1 MKIFDEHHE
10 MFRQAVRA
18 FVQKEVEPHVEEWEE
33 AGQIPKSIWPRMGA
47 LGFLGV
53 EYDEKYGGAG
63 ADVLTTAVLCEEMA
77 RSRCA
82 SLAMA
87 VGVHTDMAS
96 PHLYWTGSEALK
108 ERYLPAICRGEALTA
123 IAVTEPGGGSDV
135 AAIRTRAVRDGDH
148 YVLNGSKM
156 FITNG
161 VMADL
166 YFVAARIQEERPVAT
181 GPLATGPLAT
191 GPLATGPLATGPLTT
206 GPLTLP
212 SPQGGEGRKRHRGI
226 SMFLV
231 ERTTPGFS
239 VSRKLDKM
247 GNRASD
253 TAELAFQDMR
263 VPAANLLGQEGGGFY
278 EVMRVFQRERLVA
291 GLHAVA
297 GCERALEDTIAY
309 VQQRQAFDGPL
320 SGKQVIRHRIA
331 DLATLIEAGRWLTY
345 AACLKF
351 RDREEAVK
359 EISMVKLFTA
369 EMAQKVAYDC
379 VQLHGGYGYMR
390 EYPVERFFRD
400 IRLMTIGGGTSE
412 IMKEIIAKQMAL

>member
-1 MKIFDEHHE
+1 MGLSVKIFNDQHE
-10 MFRQAVRA
+10 MFRQTVRS
-18 FVQKEVEPHVEEWEE
+18 FVEKEVAPHIEEWEE
-33 AGQIPKSIWPRMGA
+33 AGQIPKSIWPRMGQ

-53 EYDEKYGGAG
+53 EYDEKYGGGG
-63 ADVLTTAVLCEEMA
+63 ADFLTTVVLCEEMA
-77 RSRCA
+77 RSRLA

-96 PHLYWTGSEALK
+96 PHLYWAGSEALK
-108 ERYLPAICRGEALTA
+108 EKYLPAICRGEALTA

-135 AAIRTRAVRDGDH
+135 AAIKTRAVRDGDH
-148 YVLNGSKM
+148 YIINGSKM

-166 YFVAARIQEERPVAT
+166 HFVAARLGSA
-181 GPLATGPLAT
+181 
-191 GPLATGPLATGPLTT
+191 
-206 GPLTLP
+206 
-212 SPQGGEGRKRHRGI
+212 GEGRRHQGI

-231 ERTTPGFS
+231 ERDTPGFS

-263 VPAANLLGQEGGGFY
+263 VPAENLLGQEGEGFY
-278 EVMRVFQRERLVA
+278 EVMRIFQRERLVA
-291 GLHAVA
+291 GIHTVA

-309 VQQRQAFDGPL
+309 VQQRQAFAEPL
-320 SGKQVIRHRIA
+320 SKKQVVRHKIA
-331 DLATLIEAGRWLTY
+331 DMATLLEAARCLTY

-351 RDREEAVK
+351 QNREESVK
-359 EISMVKLFTA
+359 EISMVKLFCGDI
-369 EMAQKVAYDC
+369 AQKIAYDC

-390 EYPVERFFRD
+390 EYSIERFFRD
-400 IRLMTIGGGTSE
+400 IRLLTIGGGTSE
-412 IMKEIIAKQMAL
+412 IMKEIIAKQLAL

>member
-1 MKIFDEHHE
+1 MKIFEPHHE
-10 MFRQAVRA
+10 MFRQAVRV
-18 FVQKEVEPHVEEWEE
+18 FVQKEVEPHVGEWEQ
-33 AGQIPKSIWPRMGA
+33 AGEIPKSIWPRMGA

-77 RSRCA
+77 RARCA

-108 ERYLPAICRGEALTA
+108 EKYLPAICRGEALTA

-148 YVLNGSKM
+148 YVLDGSKM

-161 VMADL
+161 VLADL
-166 YFVAARIQEERPVAT
+166 YFVAARIQES
-181 GPLATGPLAT
+181 
-191 GPLATGPLATGPLTT
+191 PLTPR
-206 GPLTLP
+206 PLTLP
-212 SPQGGEGRKRHRGI
+212 SPQRGEGKRHRGI

-231 ERTTPGFS
+231 ERSTPGFT

-253 TAELAFQDMR
+253 TAELAFEGMR
-263 VPAANLLGQEGGGFY
+263 VPAENLLGAEGKGFY

-309 VQQRQAFDGPL
+309 VQQRHAFDEPL
-320 SGKQVIRHRIA
+320 SRKQVVRHKLA

-390 EYPVERFFRD
+390 EYPIERFFRD

-412 IMKEIIAKQMAL
+412 IMKEIIAKQMAI

>member
-1 MKIFDEHHE
+1 MKIFESHHE
-10 MFRQAVRA
+10 MFRQAVRS
-18 FVQKEVEPHVEEWEE
+18 FVQKEVEPHIEEWEQ
-33 AGQIPKSIWPRMGA
+33 AGEIPKSIWPRMGA

-77 RSRCA
+77 RARCA

-96 PHLYWTGSEALK
+96 PHLYWTGSEPLK
-108 ERYLPAICRGEALTA
+108 EKYLPAICRGEALTA

-148 YVLNGSKM
+148 YVLDGSKM

-161 VMADL
+161 VLADL
-166 YFVAARIQEERPVAT
+166 YFVAARIQE
-181 GPLATGPLAT
+181 GPRRSSEGA
-191 GPLATGPLATGPLTT
+191 
-206 GPLTLP
+206 
-212 SPQGGEGRKRHRGI
+212 GEKRRHRGI

-231 ERTTPGFS
+231 ERSTPGFT
-239 VSRKLDKM
+239 VSRRLDKM

-253 TAELAFQDMR
+253 TAELAFQGMR
-263 VPAANLLGQEGGGFY
+263 VPAENLLGTEGAGFY

-309 VQQRQAFDGPL
+309 VHARQAFDEPL
-320 SGKQVIRHRIA
+320 SKKQVVRHKLA

-345 AACLKF
+345 AACLKY
-351 RDREEAVK
+351 RDREDAVK

-369 EMAQKVAYDC
+369 EMAQRVAYDC

-390 EYPVERFFRD
+390 EYPIERFFRD

-412 IMKEIIAKQMAL
+412 IMKEIIAKQMKI

>member
-1 MKIFDEHHE
+1 MKIFEPHHE

-33 AGQIPKSIWPRMGA
+33 AGEIPKSIWPRMGA

-53 EYDEKYGGAG
+53 EYDEKYGGGG

-77 RSRCA
+77 RARCA

-108 ERYLPAICRGEALTA
+108 EKYLPAICRGEALTA

-148 YVLNGSKM
+148 YVLDGSKM

-161 VMADL
+161 VLADL
-166 YFVAARIQEERPVAT
+166 YFVAARIQDSPLT
-181 GPLATGPLAT
+181 TKPLTTKPLATKPLAT
-191 GPLATGPLATGPLTT
+191 K
-206 GPLTLP
+206 PLTLP
-212 SPQGGEGRKRHRGI
+212 SPQGGEGGRHRGI

-231 ERTTPGFS
+231 ERSTPGFT

-253 TAELAFQDMR
+253 TAELAFEGMR
-263 VPAANLLGQEGGGFY
+263 VPVEHLLGVEGKGFY

-309 VQQRQAFDGPL
+309 VQQRHAFDEPL
-320 SGKQVIRHRIA
+320 AKKQVVRHKLA

-390 EYPVERFFRD
+390 EYPIERFFRD

-412 IMKEIIAKQMAL
+412 IMKEVIAKQMAI

>member
-1 MKIFDEHHE
+1 
-10 MFRQAVRA
+10 
-18 FVQKEVEPHVEEWEE
+18 
-33 AGQIPKSIWPRMGA
+33 
-47 LGFLGV
+47 
-53 EYDEKYGGAG
+53 
-63 ADVLTTAVLCEEMA
+63 
-77 RSRCA
+77 
-82 SLAMA
+82 
-87 VGVHTDMAS
+87 
-96 PHLYWTGSEALK
+96 
-108 ERYLPAICRGEALTA
+108 
-123 IAVTEPGGGSDV
+123 
-135 AAIRTRAVRDGDH
+135 VRDGDH

-166 YFVAARIQEERPVAT
+166 YFVAARIQEEA
-181 GPLATGPLAT
+181 PLT
-191 GPLATGPLATGPLTT
+191 TGPLTT
-206 GPLTLP
+206 RPLTTRPLTLP
-212 SPQGGEGRKRHRGI
+212 SPQGGEGEKRHRGI

-231 ERTTPGFS
+231 ERGTPGFS

-263 VPAANLLGQEGGGFY
+263 VPAENLLGQAGGGFY

-351 RDREEAVK
+351 RDREDAVK

-369 EMAQKVAYDC
+369 EMAQKVAYEC

-390 EYPVERFFRD
+390 EYPIERFFRD

>member
-1 MKIFDEHHE
+1 MKVFDEPHE

-18 FVQKEVEPHVEEWEE
+18 FVQKEVEPHVEEWEQ

-53 EYDEKYGGAG
+53 EYDERYGGAG
-63 ADVLTTAVLCEEMA
+63 ADFVSTMVLCEEMA
-77 RSRCA
+77 RSGCA

-96 PHLYWTGSEALK
+96 PHLYWTGSDALK
-108 ERYLPAICRGEALTA
+108 EKYLPDICSGRCLTA

-148 YVLNGSKM
+148 FVLNGSKM

-161 VMADL
+161 VLADL
-166 YFVAARIQEERPVAT
+166 YFVAARIEDAGASKGSAGDR
-181 GPLATGPLAT
+181 
-191 GPLATGPLATGPLTT
+191 
-206 GPLTLP
+206 
-212 SPQGGEGRKRHRGI
+212 RHRGI
-226 SMFLV
+226 SVFLV

-247 GNRASD
+247 GMRASD
-253 TAELAFQDMR
+253 TAELSFQDMR
-263 VPAANLLGQEGGGFY
+263 VPAENLLGQEGKGFQQ
-278 EVMRVFQRERLVA
+278 VMRVFQRERLVA

-297 GCERALEDTIAY
+297 GCDRALADTIAY
-309 VQQRQAFDGPL
+309 VRQRQAFGGPL
-320 SGKQVIRHRIA
+320 SDKQVIRHKLA

-345 AACLKF
+345 ATCLTF
-351 RDREEAVK
+351 RDGGDPVK

-369 EMAQKVAYDC
+369 EMAQRVAYDC

-390 EYPVERFFRD
+390 EYPIERFFRD

-412 IMKEIIAKQMAL
+412 IMKDIIAKQIEL

>member
-18 FVQKEVEPHVEEWEE
+18 FVQKEVEPHVEAWEQ
-33 AGQIPKSIWPRMGA
+33 AGEIPKSIWPRMGA

-53 EYDEKYGGAG
+53 EYDEKYGGGG

-77 RSRCA
+77 RARCA

-108 ERYLPAICRGEALTA
+108 EKYLPAICRGEALTA

-148 YVLNGSKM
+148 YVLDGSKM

-161 VMADL
+161 VLADI
-166 YFVAARIQEERPVAT
+166 YFVAARIQDS
-181 GPLATGPLAT
+181 
-191 GPLATGPLATGPLTT
+191 PLTT

-212 SPQGGEGRKRHRGI
+212 SPQRGEGGRHRGI

-231 ERTTPGFS
+231 ERNTPGFT

-253 TAELAFQDMR
+253 TAELAFEGMR
-263 VPAANLLGQEGGGFY
+263 VPVENLLGVEGKGFY

-309 VQQRQAFDGPL
+309 VQQRHAFDEPL
-320 SGKQVIRHRIA
+320 SRKQVVRHKLA
-331 DLATLIEAGRWLTY
+331 DLATLIEAARWLTY
-345 AACLKF
+345 AACLKY

-390 EYPVERFFRD
+390 EYPIERFFRD

-412 IMKEIIAKQMAL
+412 IMKEIIAKQMAI

>member
-1 MKIFDEHHE
+1 VKIFDEQHE
-10 MFRQAVRA
+10 MFRHSVRS
-18 FVQKEVEPHVEEWEE
+18 FVDKEVAPHIEAWEE
-33 AGQIPKSIWPRMGA
+33 AGQIPKSIWPRMGQ

-53 EYDEKYGGAG
+53 EYDERYGGGG
-63 ADVLTTAVLCEEMA
+63 ADFLTTAVLCEEMA

-96 PHLYWTGSEALK
+96 PHLYWTGSDALK
-108 ERYLPAICRGEALTA
+108 EKYLPAICRGEALTA

-135 AAIRTRAVRDGDH
+135 AAIKTRAVRDGDH
-148 YVLNGSKM
+148 FVLNGSKM

-161 VMADL
+161 VLADL
-166 YFVAARIQEERPVAT
+166 YFVAARIEA
-181 GPLATGPLAT
+181 GDAA
-191 GPLATGPLATGPLTT
+191 
-206 GPLTLP
+206 
-212 SPQGGEGRKRHRGI
+212 KRHRGI

-231 ERTTPGFS
+231 ERNTPGFV

-263 VPAANLLGQEGGGFY
+263 VPAEHLLGREGQGFY
-278 EVMRVFQRERLVA
+278 EVMRIFQRERLVA

-297 GCERALEDTIAY
+297 GCQRALEDTTAY
-309 VQQRQAFDGPL
+309 VRERHAFGGPL
-320 SGKQVIRHRIA
+320 SEKQVVRHKIA
-331 DLATLIEAGRWLTY
+331 DMATLIEAGRWLTY
-345 AACLKF
+345 AACQRF
-351 RDREEAVK
+351 ARREEAVK
-359 EISMVKLFTA
+359 EISMVKLFTG
-369 EMAQKVAYDC
+369 EMAQRVAYDC

-390 EYPVERFFRD
+390 EYPIERFYRD

-412 IMKEIIAKQMAL
+412 IMKDIIAKHLAL

>member
-1 MKIFDEHHE
+1 MKIFNEQHL

-18 FVQKEVEPHVEEWEE
+18 FIEKEVEPHIEEWEQ
-33 AGQIPKSIWPRMGA
+33 AGQIPKSIWPRMGE

-63 ADVLTTAVLCEEMA
+63 ADFQTTMVLCEEMA
-77 RSRCA
+77 RSRSG

-87 VGVHTDMAS
+87 VGVQTDMAS

-108 ERYLPAICRGEALTA
+108 ERYLPDICAGRSLCC

-135 AAIRTRAVRDGDH
+135 AAIKTRAAREGDH

-161 VMADL
+161 AMADL
-166 YFVAARIQEERPVAT
+166 YFVAARIEEGAE
-181 GPLATGPLAT
+181 
-191 GPLATGPLATGPLTT
+191 
-206 GPLTLP
+206 
-212 SPQGGEGRKRHRGI
+212 GGGDQKKRHRGI

-231 ERTTPGFS
+231 ERKTAGLT

-247 GNRASD
+247 GMRASD
-253 TAELAFQDMR
+253 TAELSFQDMR
-263 VPAANLLGQEGGGFY
+263 VPAENLLGREGVGFY

-291 GLHAVA
+291 GLHAIA
-297 GCERALEDTIAY
+297 GCQRALEDTIAY
-309 VQQRQAFDGPL
+309 VQERQAFDSPL
-320 SGKQVIRHRIA
+320 SKKQVVRHKLA
-331 DLATLIEAGRWLTY
+331 DLATLIEAGRSLTY

-351 RDREEAVK
+351 AEGVDAVK

-369 EMAQKVAYDC
+369 DMAQKVAYDC

-390 EYPVERFFRD
+390 EYAIERFFRD
-400 IRLMTIGGGTSE
+400 TRLMTIGGGTSE
-412 IMKEIIAKQMAL
+412 VMKEIIAKQLEL

>member
-1 MKIFDEHHE
+1 MGHGPVKIFDEQHG
-10 MFRQAVRA
+10 MFRQAVRS
-18 FVQKEVEPHVEEWEE
+18 FVEKEIEPHIDEWEQ
-33 AGQIPKSIWPRMGA
+33 AGQIPKAIWPRMGA

-53 EYDEKYGGAG
+53 EYDERYGGGG
-63 ADVLTTAVLCEEMA
+63 ADFLTTAVLCEEAA

-82 SLAMA
+82 SFAMA
-87 VGVHTDMAS
+87 LGVPTDMAS

-108 ERYLPAICRGEALTA
+108 ENYLPGICRGELLTA

-166 YFVAARIQEERPVAT
+166 FFVAARIGSGDREK
-181 GPLATGPLAT
+181 GDSGK
-191 GPLATGPLATGPLTT
+191 
-206 GPLTLP
+206 
-212 SPQGGEGRKRHRGI
+212 KRHGGI

-231 ERTTPGFS
+231 ERSTPGFS

-253 TAELAFQDMR
+253 TAELAFENLR
-263 VPAANLLGQEGGGFY
+263 VPAGNLLGREGVGFY

-309 VQQRQAFDGPL
+309 VKQRHAFDGPL
-320 SGKQVIRHRIA
+320 SGKQVVRHKLA
-331 DLATLIEAGRWLTY
+331 DLATLIEATRWLTY

-351 RDREEAVK
+351 QGGEEAVK
-359 EISMVKLFTA
+359 EISMVKLFA
-369 EMAQKVAYDC
+369 GEMAQKVAYDC

-412 IMKEIIAKQMAL
+412 IMKEIIAKQLNL

>member
-1 MKIFDEHHE
+1 MKIFNEQHE

-18 FVQKEVEPHVEEWEE
+18 FVQKEVEPHVDEWEE

-53 EYDEKYGGAG
+53 EYDEKYGGG
-63 ADVLTTAVLCEEMA
+63 AADFLTTAVLCEEAA

-82 SLAMA
+82 AFAMA
-87 VGVHTDMAS
+87 LGVHTDMAS

-108 ERYLPAICRGEALTA
+108 DKYLPGICRGELLTA

-135 AAIRTRAVRDGDH
+135 AAIRTRAARDGDS

-161 VMADL
+161 VMADVF
-166 YFVAARIQEERPVAT
+166 FVAARIESGDSGKRD
-181 GPLATGPLAT
+181 
-191 GPLATGPLATGPLTT
+191 
-206 GPLTLP
+206 
-212 SPQGGEGRKRHRGI
+212 SGEKRHRGI

-231 ERTTPGFS
+231 ERNTPGFT

-253 TAELAFQDMR
+253 TAELAFENLR
-263 VPAANLLGQEGGGFY
+263 VPAENLLGREGVGFY

-291 GLHAVA
+291 GLHAAA

-309 VQQRQAFDGPL
+309 VKQRHAFDGPL
-320 SGKQVIRHRIA
+320 SEKQVVRHKLA
-331 DLATLIEAGRWLTY
+331 DLATLIEASRCLTY

-351 RDREEAVK
+351 QAGQDAVK
-359 EISMVKLFTA
+359 EISMVKLFSG

-400 IRLMTIGGGTSE
+400 IRLLTIGGGTSE
-412 IMKEIIAKQMAL
+412 IMKEIIAKQMEL

>member
-1 MKIFDEHHE
+1 MKIFDEQHD

-18 FVQKEVEPHVEEWEE
+18 FVQKEVEPHIDEWEQ
-33 AGQIPKSIWPRMGA
+33 AGQIPKSIWPRMGE

-63 ADVLTTAVLCEEMA
+63 ADLLTTAVLCEEMA

-108 ERYLPAICRGEALTA
+108 EKYLPAICRGEALTA

-135 AAIRTRAVRDGDH
+135 AAIRTRAVREGDH
-148 YVLNGSKM
+148 YVLDGSKM

-166 YFVAARIQEERPVAT
+166 FFVAARIQDPAPER
-181 GPLATGPLAT
+181 
-191 GPLATGPLATGPLTT
+191 
-206 GPLTLP
+206 
-212 SPQGGEGRKRHRGI
+212 GEAGKRHRGI

-231 ERTTPGFS
+231 ERATPGFS

-253 TAELAFQDMR
+253 TAELAFQSMR
-263 VPAANLLGQEGGGFY
+263 VPAENLLGREGAGFY

-309 VQQRQAFDGPL
+309 VQQRQAFDEPL
-320 SGKQVIRHRIA
+320 SKKQVVRHRIA

-345 AACLKF
+345 ATCLKF
-351 RDREEAVK
+351 RDRVDAVK

-390 EYPVERFFRD
+390 EYPIERFARD
-400 IRLMTIGGGTSE
+400 ARLLPIGGGTSE
-412 IMKEIIAKQMAL
+412 IMREIIAKHLPL